1 MAVCMTKSILKDQS
15 IFQRG
20 FFFIYGLWC
29 WLMLILVALALGPLI
44 IILPDVHR
52 RRWLN
57 RHAARLVL
65 FLCGYRLRVHGLT
78 HLPNGPCIVVANH
91 ASYLDGIVL
100 TAALPPRFAFV
111 IKDEMAN
118 VPLAGLLLRRIGSLF
133 VDRSNAQGSSRDARK
148 ILQFAREGACIAF
161 FPEGTFLPEPGLL
174 AFKLGAFLTAAKFDL
189 PVVAITLRG
198 TRQALR
204 SHTWWPRP
212 AGLTVTLHP
221 ALQPLDNSRKASG
234 HLRDLA
240 RQQILTDLDEPD
252 LHPVHPS
259 ASPKMQ
265 ALLKPMVAD
274 ASADNAAMTPAPTAT
289 TTQAMPPTGDESR
302 SP

>member
-1 MAVCMTKSILKDQS
+1 MTKSILKDQS
-15 IFQRG
+15 IFRRG
-20 FFFIYGLWC
+20 FFFTYGLWC
-29 WLMLILVALALGPLI
+29 WLMLILVALTLGPLI

-148 ILQFAREGACIAF
+148 ILQFARDGACIAF

-174 AFKLGAFLTAAKFDL
+174 AFKLGAFITAAKFNL

-212 AGLTVTLHP
+212 ANLTVTLHP
-221 ALQPLDNSRKASG
+221 ALQPLDSSRKASG

-240 RQQILTDLDEPD
+240 RQQILADLGEPD
-252 LHPVHPS
+252 SHPAHPHTS
-259 ASPKMQ
+259 SKTQ
-265 ALLKPMVAD
+265 ALLKPIRAD
-274 ASADNAAMTPAPTAT
+274 ECADNAAMTPAPTAT
-289 TTQAMPPTGDESR
+289 ITQGMLPMEDESR